1 MIDRS
6 RALSLAA
13 LALVL
18 ALAYGIWY
26 AYGVFMV
33 VLLKEFGWSRSVLA
47 GAFSVFTLVHGIANP
62 LIGMLCDR
70 VRPERIVAGGG
81 VALGLALWAD
91 SFISTPLQLYL
102 FFGLFTALT
111 VASCGWVPAVIQVQR
126 RFQDRLG
133 FALGIVSAGVG
144 IGMMLV
150 VPLCQWLI
158 QTLGWRMAFRVLG
171 VICVAIIV
179 PAAVYLVRTGNARAA
194 AAANGPTPD
203 QPRSAAA
210 ARPGARSIRISEA
223 MRALPFWLIMTAYF
237 FGSLSTQTMHV
248 HQVAF
253 LVDHGIAAMI
263 AASVVGVVGGAS
275 VVGKIGGGWL
285 SDQIDRE
292 VVYVGGIAIMV
303 ASVGALLLV
312 GAFPSHW
319 GPYGYAVLLG
329 LGYSVTAALTPA
341 LSADRFSGPHFGS
354 IVGAGMFS
362 SALGSAVGPWLAGW
376 QFDLTGSYTLPFM
389 VAAICACIAGG
400 AIWMAR
406 RLRLESIDTHA
417 AESLEPTG
425 NPIS

>member
-33 VLLKEFGWSRSVLA
+33 VLLNEFGWSRSLLA

-70 VRPERIVAGGG
+70 MRPERIVAGGG
-81 VALGLALWAD
+81 LGLGIALWAD
-91 SFISTPLQLYL
+91 SFVSTPLQLYL
-102 FFGLFTALT
+102 FFGVFTALT

-133 FALGIVSAGVG
+133 IALGIVSAGVG

-150 VPLCQWLI
+150 VPLCQLLI
-158 QTLGWRMAFRVLG
+158 ESFGWRMAFRVLG
-171 VICVAIIV
+171 VICVAVIV
-179 PAAVYLVRTGNARAA
+179 PSALYLVRSGNARAA
-194 AAANGPTPD
+194 APAPNSTTP
-203 QPRSAAA
+203 
-210 ARPGARSIRISEA
+210 ARRAPRSIRISEA
-223 MRALPFWLIMTAYF
+223 MRAAPFWLIMTAYF

-275 VVGKIGGGWL
+275 IVGKIGGGWL
-285 SDQIDRE
+285 SDVVDRE
-292 VVYVGGIAIMV
+292 FVYVAGILIMI

-312 GAFPSHW
+312 GTYPTHW
-319 GPYGYAVLLG
+319 GPYAYAVLLG

-341 LSADRFSGPHFGS
+341 LSADRFSGEHFGS

-362 SALGSAVGPWLAGW
+362 SAVGSAIGPWLAGW
-376 QFDLTGSYTLPFM
+376 QFDLTGSYTVPFL
-389 VAAICACIAGG
+389 VAAFCAGIAGV

-406 RLRLESIDTHA
+406 RLRLETIP
-417 AESLEPTG
+417 E
-425 NPIS
+425 